1 MIVLRR
7 LPLLPSDN
15 PVQNHS
21 QNRQKNYHN
30 NPDQL
35 GGIAVKPTAQNI
47 HQCPD
52 PYQQQKQ
59 TEKDYQ
65 DNKQNSERK
74 RHIQ

>member
-15 PVQNHS
+15 PIQNHS

-52 PYQQQKQ
+52 PYQQQK
-59 TEKDYQ
+59 
-65 DNKQNSERK
+65 
-74 RHIQ
+74 